1 MDLDHL
7 SDDELRGRLR
17 CLSGHE
23 RRLLADL
30 LRHLAQAD
38 KRRASDGW
46 GFPSL
51 FAYCTEELRYSEASA
66 YKRITAARAAARC
79 PALLDLLEGGR
90 THLEAILI
98 LAPHLTEDNAAD
110 LLARADGKSKR
121 EVEVLVA
128 ELAPRPD
135 IRDCV
140 MRLPDPAALPGHTS
154 PSVANLAGASS
165 ALIAPASP
173 SAPVGDPAAPPNGD
187 GTAIPSWPAL
197 PAASP
202 TAAAGILPARETTAL
217 ARERLRPLSPG
228 RVHFG
233 FTGSESLRAKLERI
247 RDLLLHKHP
256 GGRLEDVIGEMA
268 EVFLDAKDPERRAI
282 RREARRRSERRQEAR
297 WNAPGPDTGGPAAAR
312 TDRAIPQA
320 VRAQAWIRD
329 GGRCAFVAKDGRRCA
344 QRGGLEFDHI
354 IPRALGG
361 PSGCVDNVRLLCRA
375 HNQFAAR
382 ECFGPG
388 LVGPH
393 RRNSGTG
400 GRKTDPGPIQR
411 NERPIGENA
420 PRPP

>member
-1 MDLDHL
+1 MDLNLL
-7 SDDELRGRLR
+7 SDGELRDRLR

-66 YKRITAARAAARC
+66 YKRITAARAAARY
-79 PALLDLLEGGR
+79 PALLGLLERGR

-98 LAPHLTEDNAAD
+98 LAPHLTTDNAAD

-140 MRLPDPAALPGHTS
+140 MRLPDPASLPGRTS
-154 PSVANLAGASS
+154 PGRAMLGGAPS
-165 ALIAPASP
+165 ALIEPASSSVP
-173 SAPVGDPAAPPNGD
+173 TGNPVPPPGND
-187 GTAIPSWPAL
+187 GTAILSWPPL
-197 PAASP
+197 PTASP
-202 TAAAGILPARETTAL
+202 TATASHGILPARETTAL
-217 ARERLRPLSPG
+217 PRERLRPLSPG

-233 FTGSESLRAKLERI
+233 FTGSEDLRAKLERI
-247 RDLLLHKHP
+247 KELLLHKHP

-282 RREARRRSERRQEAR
+282 RRETRRRSERRPEAGR
-297 WNAPGPDTGGPAAAR
+297 DAPGRDAGGPAAAHPDR
-312 TDRAIPQA
+312 TIPRA
-320 VRAQAWIRD
+320 VRAQAWARD

-344 QRGGLEFDHI
+344 ERGVLEFDHI
-354 IPRALGG
+354 IPHALGG
-361 PSGCVDNVRLLCRA
+361 PSDCVDNVRLLCRA

-382 ECFGPG
+382 ECFGPD

-393 RRNSGTG
+393 RRSS
-400 GRKTDPGPIQR
+400 RMTDPGPLR
-411 NERPIGENA
+411 RSDGSVEKDA